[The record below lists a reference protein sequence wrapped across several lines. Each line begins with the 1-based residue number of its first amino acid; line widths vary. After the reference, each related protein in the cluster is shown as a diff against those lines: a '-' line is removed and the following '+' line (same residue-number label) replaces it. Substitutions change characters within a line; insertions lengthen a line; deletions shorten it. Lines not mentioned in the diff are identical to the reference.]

1 MSTWKREALE
11 RLPECSDILTRY
23 GLKAT
28 EVLVELRLVCEA
40 AHKRGGDDLL
50 RRIYGYARWCWQ
62 SPAPHLRRAVEFAF
76 YQHVPVISA
85 MRRDIH
91 RRFTQSEFDQL
102 REPFSWQLSAEEMA
116 QLEREFSET
125 SHPAA

>member
-28 EVLVELRLVCEA
+28 EVWVELRLVCEA
-40 AHKRGGDDLL
+40 AHKRGDDDLL
-50 RRIYGYARWCWQ
+50 HRIYDYARWCWQ

-76 YQHVPVISA
+76 YQHIPVIPVLRQD
-85 MRRDIH
+85 MR
-91 RRFTQSEFDQL
+91 RRFTRSQFDEL
-102 REPFSWQLSAEEMA
+102 REPFSRQLSSDAMA
-116 QLEREFSET
+116 QLEREFDET
-125 SHPAA
+125 PDFAA